1 MIKYLFV
8 LHRGV
13 EGAHRRR
20 LPSLLCVMS
29 IGGGRV
35 QDTPQSWDSAAVLAV
50 AFKKAQTSRGSLL
63 NNELRQAM
71 AEASLTPRQLASRIG
86 VTPKTVERW
95 VSDASKVPHQKNK
108 TDACAALGVDEKLIW
123 PNAVRAAIKTG
134 PDREVLATYPYR
146 SACPRSV
153 WGQLIEGAEN
163 EIFLAGYTN
172 YFVWLEQPELH
183 RTLRQKAENGC
194 RVRFLL
200 GDPESEV
207 TRQRERIEDV
217 ALTVSTRI
225 RITLENLAKLS
236 SVEGVEARFS
246 SVDDG
251 ANHVGLSVFRFD
263 NDALVTPHLARVVGH
278 DSPMLHLRKCQDS
291 GIFDR
296 FADHAEELW
305 GRGVDAT

>member
-1 MIKYLFV
+1 
-8 LHRGV
+8 
-13 EGAHRRR
+13 
-20 LPSLLCVMS
+20 MS
-29 IGGGRV
+29 IDGRGA
-35 QDTPQSWDSAAVLAV
+35 QDTTQSRYSQAVLAV
-50 AFKKAQTSRGSLL
+50 MFKKAQTSWGPLL

-71 AEASLTPRQLASRIG
+71 AEARLTPRQLAGRIG

-95 VSDASKVPHQKNK
+95 VADASLVPHQKNQ
-108 TDACAALGVDEKLIW
+108 TDACAALGVDEQVIW

-153 WGQLIEGAEN
+153 WGQLIEGSEK

-183 RTLRQKAENGC
+183 RTLRRKAESGC

-200 GDPESEV
+200 GDPESE
-207 TRQRERIEDV
+207 TTSQRERIEDV

-236 SVEGVEARFS
+236 GVEGVEVRFS
-246 SVDDG
+246 SADDG

-278 DSPMLHLRKCQDS
+278 DSPMLHLRKCQAR

-305 GRGVDAT
+305 SRGVEAS